1 MKTRKKNGKR
11 DHKRDWR
18 KSRNGKKHP
27 VCVYACTCPLA
38 LLPVPPAP
46 LLLFL
51 SDGIGS
57 GSPQDL
63 RGNIKHRIISEPPP
77 SHPFPLARSPSHQH
91 RHSFSSTAKSSE
103 SCLNPFFPLL
113 CFPLQTGT
121 GTSLANRL
129 KVRAQTPYQLYSH
142 VPPAILMLDTGKRRS

>member
-1 MKTRKKNGKR
+1 METFIFFFPWKDQWKKSTKRDLKTRKKNRKR

-18 KSRNGKKHP
+18 KSRNGKKHS

-38 LLPVPPAP
+38 LLPVPPRP

-51 SDGIGS
+51 LDGIGS

-103 SCLNPFFPLL
+103 SCLNPCFFPSSVSP
-113 CFPLQTGT
+113 CRQE
-121 GTSLANRL
+121 
-129 KVRAQTPYQLYSH
+129 RAQVWL
-142 VPPAILMLDTGKRRS
+142 IG